1 MWAIQI
7 NPTPTYLA
15 RTLRSVLN
23 VCQVVLCLFSLARIT
38 QLHPEYSG
46 PRLGPK
52 MAEKNERNFSEEQI
66 RRNRDAVVGLQ
77 AGTNTGASQVLASFN
92 NLTHRVLNC
101 RPGTVG
107 WGIPVTCNI

>member
-1 MWAIQI
+1 M
-7 NPTPTYLA
+7 A
-15 RTLRSVLN
+15 RILCSALT

-38 QLHPEYSG
+38 QLHPEYRG

-92 NLTHRVLNC
+92 NLTHRELQAGHGGMGNS
-101 RPGTVG
+101 RHM
-107 WGIPVTCNI
+107 